1 MSDERDRWTQGE
13 AVGPERAERRSD
25 ENAEERGRE
34 SAAGPT
40 REAALEHALLEL
52 VREQRRSRRWKIF
65 FRIFFW
71 LFFLLAAAGVAFALM
86 SGDGEAPRAN
96 RVGVVEINGAIT
108 DQSPASADRVI
119 RGLNRAFEGSG
130 VAVVLDINSPGGT
143 PVQAQRIY
151 AEIQRLRAL
160 YDKPVYAV
168 IQDIGASGAYYVAA
182 AADEIHA
189 APASLV
195 GSIGV
200 IYSGFGLQE
209 AIERLGIERRVLTAG
224 DNKAL
229 LDPFQAL
236 EPEQRNHWQQ
246 LLDNT
251 HQQFIDA
258 VVAGR
263 GTRLS
268 DDPQLFS
275 GLIWSGEEAQ
285 ALGLTD
291 GFKSV
296 EDIARE
302 LTGSAETV
310 DYTASGDPLEQLSRR
325 LGRVAV
331 EQLGLDLYSA
341 ETPLLLEGPR

>member
-1 MSDERDRWTQGE
+1 MSDERDRWTRGE
-13 AVGPERAERRSD
+13 AVAPGAAEAPS
-25 ENAEERGRE
+25 
-34 SAAGPT
+34 
-40 REAALEHALLEL
+40 REAALENALLEM

-65 FRIFFW
+65 FRLLFW
-71 LFFLLAAAGVAFALM
+71 LLFLSLAAGIAF
-86 SGDGEAPRAN
+86 SIVSDEGDAPRTSHI
-96 RVGVVEINGAIT
+96 GVVEINGAIAE
-108 DQSPASADRVI
+108 QSPASAERVI
-119 RGLNRAFEGSG
+119 QGLNRAWQGSS

-160 YDKPVYAV
+160 EDKPIYAV

-236 EPEQRNHWQQ
+236 APEQRRHWQQ
-246 LLDNT
+246 LLDST

-263 GTRLS
+263 GARLS

-275 GLIWSGEEAQ
+275 GLIWSGEEALS
-285 ALGLTD
+285 LGLTD
-291 GFKSV
+291 GFMSV
-296 EDIARE
+296 EDIARQ

-310 DYTASGDPLEQLSRR
+310 DYTASGDPLERLSRR

-331 EQLGLDLYSA
+331 EQLGLELYGTG
-341 ETPLLLEGPR
+341 TPLLLKHPQ